1 VPCSRADGDVTRDAL
16 PPHAEI
22 ETDLDAGQA
31 LAPSAGAVLLV
42 VRVAGTTRA
51 HEVPDGGEVVVGR
64 AEDAAIAVPETT
76 VSRRH
81 AVFRRAGAVLTLED
95 LGSRNGVILNG
106 AVLRAATRAL
116 ASGDVVRVGSA
127 EIVVAASPAAGA
139 GGRLERELERVARA
153 GGGRATLLRIAPRG
167 AGSLAVMGV
176 ALAAAELIEER
187 GDGEY
192 GALIAGAD
200 PLIASGVVERLRR
213 IDPRV
218 EVGVATFPADGAS
231 AAELWDAAAVDPGRA
246 ADAEAPAVV
255 AADPAMIQVLRLAA
269 RLAQTPST
277 VLVLG
282 ETGAGKEVVAE
293 EIHRASPRAAGPF
306 IRLNCASLPEALLE
320 SELFGHEKGA
330 FTGADKRKVGY
341 FEAAHG
347 GTLLLDEIG
356 ELPLAMQAKL
366 LRVLERHAVVR
377 VGGTQEIPVD
387 TRVVCATH
395 KDLAAEVERGGFR
408 ADLFYRIATFRLQV
422 PPLRERPA
430 EIAVL
435 AKLFAERFA
444 ARLGVPVPA
453 LDGAALAALAA
464 WRWPGNVRELRNAME
479 HALVMADAGTI
490 MPEHLPAEITGA
502 SRPEP
507 AVAGGIQ
514 DRLAAMERRGIEA
527 ALAACGGNRTHAAK
541 RLGIS
546 RRALLYKLHKY
557 GLGRGD
563 EDDR

>member
-1 VPCSRADGDVTRDAL
+1 MTQV
-16 PPHAEI
+16 

-31 LAPSAGAVLLV
+31 LAPPAGAVLLV
-42 VRVAGTTRA
+42 VRLGGVTHA

-64 AEDAAIAVPETT
+64 AEDAAISVPETT

-81 AVFRRAGAVLTLED
+81 AVFRRAGAALTIED
-95 LGSRNGVILNG
+95 LGSRNGVVVNG
-106 AVLRAATRAL
+106 AVLRGATRAL

-127 EIVVAASPAAGA
+127 EIVVAASPGGGA
-139 GGRLERELERVARA
+139 GGRLERELDRVARA
-153 GGGRATLLRIAPRG
+153 GGGRATLVRIAPRG
-167 AGSLAVMGV
+167 AGD
-176 ALAAAELIEER
+176 LAAMGAALGAADLVEER

-192 GALIAGAD
+192 GALLAGAD
-200 PLIASGVVERLRR
+200 PLVASGVVERLRR
-213 IDPRV
+213 VDPRV
-218 EVGVATFPADGAS
+218 EVGVATYPADGGT
-231 AAELWDAAAVDPGRA
+231 AAELWEAAAVEPGRA
-246 ADAEAPAVV
+246 AASGAPAVV
-255 AADPAMIQVLRLAA
+255 AVDAAMIQVLKVAA

-282 ETGAGKEVVAE
+282 ETGVGKEVVAE

-366 LRVLERHAVVR
+366 LRVLERHAVIR

-387 TRVVCATH
+387 ARVVCATH
-395 KDLAAEVERGGFR
+395 RDLAAEVERGAFR

-435 AKLFAERFA
+435 AELFAARFA
-444 ARLGVPVPA
+444 ARLGVPAPA
-453 LDGAALAALAA
+453 IGPDASAALAA

-479 HALVMADAGTI
+479 HAVVMAEQGI
-490 MPEHLPAEITGA
+490 VHPEHLPPEITGA

-507 AVAGGIQ
+507 VAAGGIQ

-557 GLGRGD
+557 GLARS
-563 EDDR
+563 E